1 MDYLVPNGIYEV
13 CFVTALPKELPSFK
27 SMLPFDIVTW
37 GLLVLSI
44 MAAALVLSL
53 TEVMR
58 SKVNKRKNE
67 TIRHL
72 VLEGEHC
79 HYFSVKVILQVWP

>member
-13 CFVTALPKELPSFK
+13 CFVAALPKGLPSFK
-27 SMLPFDIVTW
+27 SILPFDIVTL
-37 GLLVLSI
+37 GLFVLSI
-44 MAAALVLSL
+44 IAAAFVLSV

-58 SKVNKRKNE
+58 NNVTKIKNE

-72 VLEGEHC
+72 VSEGEHC
-79 HYFSVKVILQVWP
+79 HWFSVKVILNL